1 MRGREGGG
9 EIFISLSLSRFCFPS
24 FILLLMNGKVMCSSC
39 SLKMFQFSTHKLPF
53 QCQLHGFWKGCCFD
67 ITFVLVVLFLYFIFS
82 FYFLKMV
89 LILIDF

>member
-1 MRGREGGG
+1 
-9 EIFISLSLSRFCFPS
+9 
-24 FILLLMNGKVMCSSC
+24 MNGKVMCSSC

-67 ITFVLVVLFLYFIFS
+67 ITFVLVLFLYFIFS

-89 LILIDF
+89 LILIDFKNDEIKIFYLILTLKFPLLKPLFHSN